1 MTFQRE
7 MRNNTMTQQELL
19 KDLLIKLKKYKNC
32 ETLLRYL
39 DNLEECFNEMN
50 KKYSIE
56 AFPTKYITEQKKIIT
71 DVIQENNRDI
81 TCKECVKFL
90 KEKEKL
96 LSTTDSV
103 FEYSMDMD
111 LFLEQCK
118 KTCEHFS
125 KDIFSYYLNDEG
137 VECIDSMI
145 EVFGIEKTK
154 DFCLLNAYKFFWR
167 CDKKDQKWDVD
178 KGLGYLTLYK
188 KLCDR
193 EKSE

>member
-1 MTFQRE
+1 
-7 MRNNTMTQQELL
+7 
-19 KDLLIKLKKYKNC
+19 
-32 ETLLRYL
+32 
-39 DNLEECFNEMN
+39 
-50 KKYSIE
+50 
-56 AFPTKYITEQKKIIT
+56 
-71 DVIQENNRDI
+71 
-81 TCKECVKFL
+81 
-90 KEKEKL
+90 
-96 LSTTDSV
+96 
-103 FEYSMDMD
+103 MDMD

>member
-1 MTFQRE
+1 MTFQRG
-7 MRNNTMTQQELL
+7 MRNNNMTQQELL

-125 KDIFSYYLNDEG
+125 KDIFSYYLNVYE
-137 VECIDSMI
+137 
-145 EVFGIEKTK
+145 
-154 DFCLLNAYKFFWR
+154 L
-167 CDKKDQKWDVD
+167 
-178 KGLGYLTLYK
+178 
-188 KLCDR
+188 
-193 EKSE
+193 SETS